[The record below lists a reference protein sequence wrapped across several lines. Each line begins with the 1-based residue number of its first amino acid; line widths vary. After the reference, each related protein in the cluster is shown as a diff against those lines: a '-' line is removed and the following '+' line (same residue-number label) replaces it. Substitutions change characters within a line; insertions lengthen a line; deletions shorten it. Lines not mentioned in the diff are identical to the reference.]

1 MGAPVVSAAD
11 LAATAP
17 SPVRASMQTAID
29 RFTGRVEA
37 SLNQDAMS
45 IARGKTPVK
54 EGDPLSDAQRTELGN
69 AANDFVRDLP
79 IGAFSPEVAADIQRQ
94 LDAAGATPRDVAS
107 ARLGDLGPIGRDIAK
122 GLLANLRTESPTSY
136 YSLAATAA
144 AAIAYTGW
152 DGGSAK
158 LERLGI
164 KPEVSTSFLD
174 DHLEL
179 KLKGNW
185 QSHFKDFSAT
195 ATVTGKLDLGDAGR
209 LSGSVS
215 ANSATGFQDARV
227 DYSVS
232 RDTWNLSTYAT
243 ANREGLQSLGGT
255 AAWNPSDNLRLS
267 ATVDHNFQTDRTT
280 ATAEAAYKVN
290 DNVDLALSGS
300 VDSAGESRVGAGL
313 RISF

>member
-1 MGAPVVSAAD
+1 
-11 LAATAP
+11 
-17 SPVRASMQTAID
+17 MQTAID
-29 RFTGRVEA
+29 RFTSRVEA

-45 IARGKTPVK
+45 IARGKTPVR
-54 EGDPLSDAQRTELGN
+54 EGDPMTDAQATALRD
-69 AANDFVRDLP
+69 AATDFVRDLP
-79 IGAFSPEVAADIQRQ
+79 IGAFSPEVAANIQAQ
-94 LDAAGATPRDVAS
+94 LDAAHATPRDVAS
-107 ARLGDLGPIGRDIAK
+107 ARLGDLGSIGGDIAR
-122 GLLANLRTESPTSY
+122 GLIKDLRTNSPTEF

-164 KPEVSTSFLD
+164 KPEVRQSFLD

-195 ATVTGKLDLGDAGR
+195 ATVTGKLDLGDAGK

-215 ANSATGFQDARV
+215 ANSATGFQDARL
-227 DYSVS
+227 DYQVS
-232 RDTWNLSTYAT
+232 RDNWNLSTYAT
-243 ANREGLQSLGGT
+243 ANRAGLESLGGT
-255 AAWNPSDNLRLS
+255 ATWNPSDNLRLS
-267 ATVDHNFQTDRTT
+267 AAVDHNFQTNRTT
-280 ATAEAAYKVN
+280 ATAEAAYKIN
-290 DNVDLALSGS
+290 DRTDFALSGS